1 MSCKTPLG
9 EDPWKLVSGFL
20 QTSPHAPFPL
30 LMLVCILFVVINQ
43 EYDYRLNLVSPSE
56 TLNLGIAL
64 GTLTHRA
71 VIITYKSLQKPIHLP
86 KSVAEEKSIIKTDLD
101 VKDWYLMLCG
111 GKILQFWYPK

>member
-1 MSCKTPLG
+1 MSWKTPLG

-30 LMLVCILFVVINQ
+30 LILVCILFVVINQ
-43 EYDYRLNLVSPSE
+43 EYDYRLILVSPSE

-64 GTLTHRA
+64 GTLTHR
-71 VIITYKSLQKPIHLP
+71 VITIYKSIQKPIHLP
-86 KSVAEEKSIIKTDLD
+86 KSVAEDKSIIKTNLD
-101 VKDWYLMLCG
+101 AKDWYLMLDG